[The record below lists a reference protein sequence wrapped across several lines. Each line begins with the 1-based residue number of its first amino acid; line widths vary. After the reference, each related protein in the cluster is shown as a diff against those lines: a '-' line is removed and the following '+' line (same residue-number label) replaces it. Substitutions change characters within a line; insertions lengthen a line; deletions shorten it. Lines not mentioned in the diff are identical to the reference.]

1 MFISQEE
8 KNKLIEHHHNRNYSN
23 DDNIW
28 NINKYFIYFSLIM
41 ISIFFVYI
49 FDEYL
54 QYIINNNN

>member
-8 KNKLIEHHHNRNYSN
+8 KNKLIEHHNRNYSN
-23 DDNIW
+23 DDNIC
-28 NINKYFIYFSLIM
+28 NINKYIIYFSLII

-54 QYIINNNN
+54 QSTTNNNN